1 MQSGA
6 GTKVAGEGDPSVR
19 TNSAG
24 ASNAPRS
31 GSKLAEVITLLFRES
46 GASIEEL
53 TASTGWLPHTTRAAL
68 TGLRKRGYAVLR
80 EHADGKGSVYRIEPV
95 SSAKAA

>member
-1 MQSGA
+1 MNVAEEGA
-6 GTKVAGEGDPSVR
+6 PSLAKTDGER
-19 TNSAG
+19 

-31 GSKLAEVITLLFRES
+31 GSKLAEVITLLVREN

-53 TASTGWLPHTTRAAL
+53 TASTGWLPHTTWAAL
-68 TGLRKRGYAVLR
+68 TGLRKRGYPVLR
-80 EHADGKGSVYRIEPV
+80 EQADRSSVYRIEPV